1 MALEKPRPPYDEELG
16 KTLVTLKFPV
26 TITPDLI
33 SVIRARATPSLDA
46 IISGQPVTHE
56 ERTIKGPGGDI
67 TISIFRSTAST
78 SSQQAHPGILWMHGG
93 GFFSGDRFG
102 GIPNLLGF
110 VTNLDA
116 VCISVEY
123 RLAPENPDPAAIE
136 DCYVA
141 LFWVGENLA
150 ELGIN
155 PAKLMVAGS
164 SAGGGLAAGV
174 ALLARDRGGPALCAQ
189 LLQCPMIDDRLETVA
204 SHQYI
209 NDGTF
214 SRGSAETGWNA
225 LLGERRGGKEVSI
238 YAAPSRAT
246 DLSGLPPAFIEVGS
260 AEIFRDEN
268 VEYASRLWASGVQA
282 ELHVWPGAYH
292 RFQAFA
298 PTAALSVIADT
309 TREAWVKRIL
319 LS

>member
-46 IISGQPVTHE
+46 IISGQPVSHE

-67 TISIFRSTAST
+67 TISIFRSTASA

-141 LFWVGENLA
+141 LFWVGENLV

-174 ALLARDRGGPALCAQ
+174 ALLSRDRGGPALCAQ
-189 LLQCPMIDDRLETVA
+189 LLQCPMIDDRL
-204 SHQYI
+204 
-209 NDGTF
+209 
-214 SRGSAETGWNA
+214 
-225 LLGERRGGKEVSI
+225 
-238 YAAPSRAT
+238 
-246 DLSGLPPAFIEVGS
+246 LSPP
-260 AEIFRDEN
+260 
-268 VEYASRLWASGVQA
+268 L
-282 ELHVWPGAYH
+282 
-292 RFQAFA
+292 
-298 PTAALSVIADT
+298 
-309 TREAWVKRIL
+309 
-319 LS
+319 